1 MRKLKLI
8 IVLFLAITTQV
19 FAQISPNKYLVRFT
33 DKDQSPYSLSQPEE
47 FLSQRAVDR
56 RNKQGIAMDITDI
69 PIDPVYVQGVI
80 STGAQ
85 LIIHVKWINAIVV
98 EIESQTVLD
107 AINALA
113 YVSSAE
119 GINKRSSTY
128 KSKLVDKFADE
139 RGAPLKSSQVD
150 DDPVYGSAFNQID
163 MVNGIALHESGF
175 KGDGMVIAVLDAG
188 FINADVRTIFDPLWD
203 NNQILGSYNFVNPTE
218 DVFRAST
225 HGTMVLSVMGGSF
238 PSTFLGTAP
247 EADYWLL
254 LTEETGSE
262 FLIEEYNWIA
272 GAAFADSVG
281 ADVINSSLGY
291 SEFDD
296 AIYDHS
302 YSDFDGNTIE
312 VTKAA
317 DLAASKGII
326 VVNSAGN
333 EGNDPWKY
341 LIAPADGDS
350 VFTIG
355 AVDANGIITGFS
367 SYGFASDPRVKP
379 NIVAQGGYTVLA
391 NIDTDGLRTA
401 SGTSFSSPLIAGM
414 MACLWQAIPNANNM
428 DIIHAV
434 EQSASQYSTPDNLY
448 GYGIPDFDDARLF
461 LGITEQFV
469 SENSFTISPNPI
481 SNNSIIQWDSDND
494 FKTIELVDIHGRIVF
509 RAELNGSR
517 SFYRLSLEA
526 YKSGIYFLRLSD
538 GIKVQSK
545 KIMKID

>member
-33 DKDQSPYSLSQPEE
+33 DKDQSPYSLTQPEE

-69 PIDPVYVQGVI
+69 PIDPSYIQGVI

-188 FINADVRTIFDPLWD
+188 FINANVRTIFDPLWD
-203 NNQILGSYNFVNPTE
+203 NNQILGWYNFVDPTE
-218 DVFRAST
+218 DVFRDNT
-225 HGTMVLSVMGGSF
+225 HGTMVLSVMGGSI
-238 PSTFLGTAP
+238 PGTFLGTAP

-296 AIYDHS
+296 AIYDHP

-333 EGNDPWKY
+333 EGNGPWKY

-355 AVDANGIITGFS
+355 AVDATGIITGFS
-367 SYGFASDPRVKP
+367 SYGFESDPRVKP
-379 NIVAQGGYTVLA
+379 NIVAQGGSTVLA
-391 NIDTDGLRTA
+391 NVDTDGLRTA

-481 SNNSIIQWDSDND
+481 SSISIIQWDSDND

-509 RAELNGSR
+509 RAELNGSS